1 MQTIVECVPN
11 FSDGRNPEVH
21 AAIGRAIESVPG
33 VRLLDVDPDAS
44 YNRVVVTFVGE
55 KEAVVEAAFRATE
68 VAVKMIDMREHHGE
82 HPRFGAIDVCPF
94 IPVRGVTMADCAELA
109 RQYGKRTA
117 AAFDVPV
124 YLYEQAAA
132 RPERKNLAK
141 VREGEYEGLPEK
153 LANPDWAPDFGPAEF
168 VPTFGA
174 VATGARFFLVAYNVN
189 VDTPDVAATDHVALG
204 LRQLGRPKT
213 TPEGEFV
220 LNATGKKVFTP
231 GKLRMVKAMGVPIED
246 GRRTQI
252 SMNLNNYLVTP
263 PHVAYEEAVAEC
275 AAHGLT
281 VTGSEVVGLLPAAPL
296 MMAAHWALRQEGRTA
311 RGLSDREM
319 VQVAHDYLKLSDY
332 KPFDAQKKVIEFA
345 VED

>member
-21 AAIGRAIESVPG
+21 AAIGRAIESVTG
-33 VRLLDVDPDAS
+33 VKLLDVDPDAS

-55 KEAVVEAAFRATE
+55 KDAVVEAAFRATE

-94 IPVRGVTMADCAELA
+94 IPVRGVTMGDCAELA
-109 RQYGKRTA
+109 REYGRRTA

-124 YLYEQAAA
+124 YLYEQAAS
-132 RPERKNLAK
+132 RPGRKNLAK
-141 VREGEYEGLPEK
+141 VRSGEYEGLPEK
-153 LANPDWAPDFGPAEF
+153 LADPEWVPDFGPAKF

-174 VATGARFFLVAYNVN
+174 VATCARFFLVAYNVN
-189 VDTPDVAATDHVALG
+189 VDTADVEATDHVALG
-204 LRQLGRPKT
+204 LRQLGRPQMKD
-213 TPEGEFV
+213 GEFV
-220 LNATGKKVFTP
+220 LNAAGKKIFTP
-231 GKLRMVKAMGVPIED
+231 GRLRMVKAMGVPIED

-263 PHVAYEEAVAEC
+263 PHVAYEEAVLEC

-296 MMAAHWALRQEGRTA
+296 MMAAHWALKKEGRTA
-311 RGLSDREM
+311 AGLSDREM
-319 VQVAHDYLKLSDY
+319 VQIAHDYLKLSDF
-332 KPFDAQKKVIEFA
+332 KPFDPTKKVVEFA